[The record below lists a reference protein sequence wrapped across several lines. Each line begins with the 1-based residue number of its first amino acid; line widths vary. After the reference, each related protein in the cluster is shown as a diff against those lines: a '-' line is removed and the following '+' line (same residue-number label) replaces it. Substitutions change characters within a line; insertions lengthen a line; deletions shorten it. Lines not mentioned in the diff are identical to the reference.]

1 MNGVNFTKQHFSSFG
16 SLGRCVN
23 PVVFNNK
30 YFSQFFF
37 QEPLHRRVSPH
48 HFLSG
53 LANYFRG
60 HSKPRFTLFT
70 CSFEVPIKIF
80 WSIIFDSTIR
90 NFNWQL
96 QHIIAYRRVASK
108 NKKLHCIFAAS
119 SNTIL
124 KSIMISKLRQRWLWP
139 FYENVPIKNIIM
151 IPHNK
156 CVSFKS
162 GPLHL
167 GFKPFLVNLNPSTEG
182 T

>member
-1 MNGVNFTKQHFSSFG
+1 MNGVDFTKQHFSSFG
-16 SLGRCVN
+16 SSGRCVN

-37 QEPLHRRVSPH
+37 KSPCIVGSLRAT
-48 HFLSG
+48 FFSG
-53 LANYFRG
+53 LANYFWE
-60 HSKPRFTLFT
+60 HSKPFSLFT

-90 NFNWQL
+90 NFNRQL
-96 QHIIAYRRVASK
+96 QRIIGNRRVASK

-119 SNTIL
+119 SITIL
-124 KSIMISKLRQRWLWP
+124 KSVMISKLRQRWLWP
-139 FYENVPIKNIIM
+139 FYENAPIKTILM

-156 CVSFKS
+156 SVSFKS

-167 GFKPFLVNLNPSTEG
+167 GFKPFLVNLNPSTE
-182 T
+182 